1 MAHVLALNIDRDN
14 PSFWATISV
23 LTLTANQCEI
33 VKRGNSKTCQ
43 LLKFENVVTVH
54 KSYYHSSLIGTC
66 RGQHESTDER
76 CLNIKKVAK
85 NQCRTQPF

>member
-1 MAHVLALNIDRDN
+1 MAHVLALNIGRDN
-14 PSFWATISV
+14 PPFWATISV

-54 KSYYHSSLIGTC
+54 KFKLSQFTYRNMQRAT
-66 RGQHESTDER
+66 
-76 CLNIKKVAK
+76 
-85 NQCRTQPF
+85 